1 MDLSTSRSGPRKVWR
16 VYFCPACTSIQSDTL
31 KLPALS
37 ISAIVALDHLRCMLL
52 RMLIILVRQG
62 LRSVLCARCRSSA
75 LLCHTL
81 GGYTEAVETF
91 DAKAWRGERNGRRGL
106 EVQTLA
112 RILAQRL
119 FGRARRYT
127 NGRIQP
133 SRKQDACTYVPVP
146 YMVPGETIQVWSQE
160 SSAFH
165 ESKHSVVASF
175 QIAAEQTPGRMILR

>member
-16 VYFCPACTSIQSDTL
+16 VYFCPACTSIQSDPL

-52 RMLIILVRQG
+52 RMLLVLIRQG
-62 LRSVLCARCRSSA
+62 LRSVLCACCRSSA
-75 LLCHTL
+75 LFCHNL

-91 DAKAWRGERNGRRGL
+91 DAKAWGGERNGRRGL

-119 FGRARRYT
+119 FGRARHYT
-127 NGRIQP
+127 NRRIQP
-133 SRKQDACTYVPVP
+133 SRKQDACTY
-146 YMVPGETIQVWSQE
+146 MVPGETVHVWSQE

-165 ESKHSVVASF
+165 ESKHPVIASF